1 MIKNKFIKRI
11 ASSLVALGI
20 STIAYSNSWAEN
32 LKIGVAGPY
41 TGEMSNYGISAKN
54 GVTLAIKHINAAGGV
69 LGTDLEAVSQD
80 DACDSVKAARVAEN
94 MIAENVIAVIGHIC
108 NNSTEAALPSYVSA
122 NIPVIS
128 AASTNPNLTNEGR
141 YPNFFRTISHDASQ
155 AQLQVEFAVKALG
168 IKKAAVIFDQ
178 GNYGKEMAG
187 LVRDGLE
194 QNGVKVLVFEPI
206 ESGAENYSELIGK
219 LRKAKVNSSNGTA
232 VFFSGYHPEAA
243 KFVAEARKE
252 RNNAYFIS
260 GDGVKDP
267 SFIENAGK
275 YAMEYYVS
283 APFDL
288 SKVAS
293 ARSVTEQ
300 YKAEFGSEPTI
311 HSLRSYA
318 AVQVFAKALEKSGTS
333 DSSAVIE
340 TLKEVEM
347 QDSAIGEFSFSES
360 GDILGAG
367 DALYQV
373 RPTPTG
379 LRFVPAY

>member
-1 MIKNKFIKRI
+1 MERLSNQ
-11 ASSLVALGI
+11 
-20 STIAYSNSWAEN
+20 AYQRCWRS
-32 LKIGVAGPY
+32 
-41 TGEMSNYGISAKN
+41 
-54 GVTLAIKHINAAGGV
+54 
-69 LGTDLEAVSQD
+69 LGTELEVVTQD
-80 DACDSVKAARVAEN
+80 DACDSAKAAQVAEE

-108 NNSTEAALPSYVSA
+108 SNSTEAALPSYLGA

-128 AASTNPNLTNEGR
+128 AASTNPNLTNDGK

-155 AQLQVEFAVKALG
+155 ALLQVEFAVKALG

-178 GNYGKEMAG
+178 GNCGKEMAG

-194 QNGVKVLVFEPI
+194 QNGVKVLVFEPT
-206 ESGAENYSELIGK
+206 ESGTESYSELIGK

-252 RNNAYFIS
+252 RNNAFFIS

-267 SFIENAGK
+267 SFIVNAGK
-275 YAMEYYVS
+275 NAMEYYVS

-288 SKVAS
+288 SKVAN

-300 YKAEFGSEPTI
+300 YEAEFGSDPTI

-333 DSSAVIE
+333 DPSAVID

-347 QDSAIGEFSFSES
+347 LDSAIGEFSFSES

-379 LRFVPAY
+379 LQFVPAY

>member
-1 MIKNKFIKRI
+1 M
-11 ASSLVALGI
+11 
-20 STIAYSNSWAEN
+20 
-32 LKIGVAGPY
+32 
-41 TGEMSNYGISAKN
+41 
-54 GVTLAIKHINAAGGV
+54 
-69 LGTDLEAVSQD
+69 
-80 DACDSVKAARVAEN
+80 
-94 MIAENVIAVIGHIC
+94 
-108 NNSTEAALPSYVSA
+108 
-122 NIPVIS
+122 
-128 AASTNPNLTNEGR
+128 
-141 YPNFFRTISHDASQ
+141 
-155 AQLQVEFAVKALG
+155 EFAVKALG

-187 LVRDGLE
+187 LDRDGLE

-206 ESGAENYSELIGK
+206 ESGAESYSELIGK

-283 APFDL
+283 APFNL
-288 SKVAS
+288 SKVES
-293 ARSVTEQ
+293 ARSVTKQ
-300 YKAEFGSEPTI
+300 YKAELGSEPKI
-311 HSLRSYA
+311 HSLRYYA
-318 AVQVFAKALEKSGTS
+318 AVQVFAKGLEKSGTS

-347 QDSAIGEFSFSES
+347 QDSAIGEFGFSES

-379 LRFVPAY
+379 LRFVSAY